1 MCSRYVVYINIKYG
15 RREWSRSNV
24 SSYSQQKIM
33 VAVVKGK
40 NGRETQLPARIATL
54 FCFSL
59 VIVAC
64 LKYYLVTWHGKAPP
78 LEGQRGVRGV
88 IIQDYEKNAIIDS
101 KKEQPIIIDKEE
113 EEEEDRN
120 IIQFVFSN
128 LDGEVG
134 HEGEVVVRLRPE
146 WAPLGV
152 KRIKELTLDSFWDNC
167 RAFRVLPNFVVQLGI
182 NGDNEPRFEKYKQH
196 ILDDPVKTSNER
208 GTMTFAMS
216 GANTRTTQ
224 IFFNKID
231 NSRLDTE
238 KFAPFGE
245 VVSGM
250 EYIDRIYSG
259 YGESPDQG
267 LIGNQGNSYLDTNF
281 PKLSYVKSAK
291 LIHPIKVNSIV
302 SSARKREYFS

>member
-1 MCSRYVVYINIKYG
+1 
-15 RREWSRSNV
+15 
-24 SSYSQQKIM
+24 M

-40 NGRETQLPARIATL
+40 NGRETLLPARIATL
-54 FCFSL
+54 FCCFSL

-64 LKYYLVTWHGKAPP
+64 LKCYVAWHGKAAA
-78 LEGQRGVRGV
+78 LVDQHAGLRGV
-88 IIQDYEKNAIIDS
+88 IIKDDEKDVIIAN
-101 KKEQPIIIDKEE
+101 KGQPIIIDK
-113 EEEEDRN
+113 EEEDRN

-134 HEGEVVVRLRPE
+134 HEGEVIVRLHPE

-182 NGDNEPRFEKYKQH
+182 NGDKEPRFEKYKQH

-208 GTMTFAMS
+208 GTVTFAMS

-231 NSRLDTE
+231 NSRLDAE

-267 LIGNQGNSYLDTNF
+267 LIGNQGNSYLDKKF
-281 PKLSYVKSAK
+281 PKLSYVKQAK
-291 LIHPIKVNSIV
+291 FIHPIKVNSIV
-302 SSARKREYFS
+302 SSARKREYFSSSS